1 MRYCQMWM
9 IGTIT
14 CRALLLISLMIQL
27 VQTAT
32 AQDRLQI
39 IASGIGV
46 QDQAGNRSFGH
57 TFIIIK
63 VPTRTG
69 VKEEPFGFYP
79 TKDGLGIFVGTPG
92 ALNSEWRRSPTR
104 LAHASVSL
112 EVPITPE
119 QRRAVYDSM
128 AGFNKHVY
136 QLNVSSCVDFVKT
149 VARDAGLPEVDRPLL
164 QTPEAYVEELRRA
177 YEKQMEDDRRKRAE
191 AEAMQRAQAEQQR
204 QAQMQSQTLTQ
215 IPGCLNGSWEE
226 KRGYPMMPRV
236 FWTIS
241 VNGDQVA
248 ALITTS
254 NGTSREQ
261 ATFNRAGST
270 WVGAI
275 HGVGWTLTPISC
287 SRINATGAG
296 TFWLIK

>member
-1 MRYCQMWM
+1 
-9 IGTIT
+9 
-14 CRALLLISLMIQL
+14 
-27 VQTAT
+27 
-32 AQDRLQI
+32 
-39 IASGIGV
+39 
-46 QDQAGNRSFGH
+46 
-57 TFIIIK
+57 
-63 VPTRTG
+63 
-69 VKEEPFGFYP
+69 
-79 TKDGLGIFVGTPG
+79 
-92 ALNSEWRRSPTR
+92 
-104 LAHASVSL
+104 
-112 EVPITPE
+112 
-119 QRRAVYDSM
+119 
-128 AGFNKHVY
+128 
-136 QLNVSSCVDFVKT
+136 
-149 VARDAGLPEVDRPLL
+149 
-164 QTPEAYVEELRRA
+164 
-177 YEKQMEDDRRKRAE
+177 
-191 AEAMQRAQAEQQR
+191 
-204 QAQMQSQTLTQ
+204 MQSQTLTQ